1 MSPKQPSPA
10 LKPLAAHKER
20 ILSKGYICTEIQN
33 RLQVV
38 CIYKATTIKRT
49 KNLPVHVVQN

>member
-1 MSPKQPSPA
+1 MSPKQPLST

-33 RLQVV
+33 DQQVV
-38 CIYKATTIKRT
+38 CIYKAPAISQT
-49 KNLPVHVVQN
+49 KKVSLHVIQN